1 VPKGVGVMNLG
12 FTIRRNFMQEVKGKF
27 NSAKVFTDAVDE
39 KSLQQIQTLCN
50 QEFTSGTKIRLMP
63 DVHAGAGC
71 TIGTTMTIK
80 DKIVPNLV
88 GVDIGCGMETLCI
101 KADSEVSK
109 NFNGAELDKII
120 RKNIPSGFNI
130 RKFPHG
136 FVEQVDWEKIK
147 GHYNKKRAWLSL
159 GTLGGGNHF
168 IEADRDDEGN
178 LYIVVHS
185 GSRHAGLEI
194 ANYYQ
199 ELAWRQLNGNCESD
213 CKQLIEQL
221 KAEGRTQEIQEKLA
235 ELKAQVVTNIPKD
248 LAYLSGEFFDDYIN
262 DMKIMQHFALL
273 NRKAMIQVICI
284 GLHVKEEDII
294 EQFTTIHNYIDTDN
308 MILRK
313 GAVSAQKGE
322 KLLIPINMRDG
333 SIICVGK
340 GNEDWNCS
348 APHGAGRVMSRKK
361 ARENLSLEEF
371 KAEMSGIWSS
381 TVNLDTI
388 DEAPMAYKSMD
399 DILANINPTAEI
411 LKIIKPIYNYKAGD
425 E

>member
-1 VPKGVGVMNLG
+1 
-12 FTIRRNFMQEVKGKF
+12 MQEVKGKY
-27 NSAKVFTDAVDE
+27 NTAKVFTDVVDE
-39 KSLQQIQTLCN
+39 KSLQQIKGLCD
-50 QEFTSGTKIRLMP
+50 QEFTSGAKIRLMP

-80 DKIVPNLV
+80 DKICPNLV

-101 KADSEVSK
+101 KADSEVSR
-109 NFNGAELDKII
+109 NFNGADLDKII
-120 RKNIPSGFNI
+120 RKNIPSGFSI
-130 RKFPHG
+130 RKFPHA
-136 FVEQVDWEKIK
+136 FVEQVEWDNIK

-199 ELAWRQLNGNCESD
+199 EQAWRQLNGNAEED
-213 CKQLIEQL
+213 CRKLIERL
-221 KAEGRTQEIQEKLA
+221 KAEGKEQEIQEKLE
-235 ELKAQVVTNIPKD
+235 ELKAQISTDIPKD
-248 LAYLSGEFFDDYIN
+248 LAYVSGELFDDYIN
-262 DMKIMQHFALL
+262 DMRIMQHFAML
-273 NRKAMIQVICI
+273 NRKAMVQSISI
-284 GLHVKEEDII
+284 GLRIKQEDII
-294 EQFTTIHNYIDTDN
+294 EQFTTIHNYIDTEK

-333 SIICVGK
+333 SLICVGK

-348 APHGAGRVMSRKK
+348 APHGAGRVMSRNK
-361 ARENLSLEEF
+361 ARKELSLEEF

-381 TVNLDTI
+381 TVNLETI
-388 DEAPMAYKSMD
+388 DEAPMAYKTMD
-399 DILANINPTAEI
+399 DIVANIDPTAEI
-411 LKIIKPIYNYKAGD
+411 VKVIKPIYNYKAA

>member
-1 VPKGVGVMNLG
+1 
-12 FTIRRNFMQEVKGKF
+12 MQEVNGKY
-27 NSAKVFTDAVDE
+27 NTAKVYTDVIDE
-39 KSLQQIQTLCN
+39 KSLQQIKTLCD
-50 QEFTSGTKIRLMP
+50 QEFTSGAKIRLMP

-101 KADSEVSK
+101 KADSEVSR

-120 RKNIPSGFNI
+120 RMNIPSGFNI
-130 RKFPHG
+130 RKFPHA
-136 FVEQVDWEKIK
+136 FVEQVEWDNIK
-147 GHYNKKRAWLSL
+147 GHYNRKRAWLSL

-194 ANYYQ
+194 ADYYQ
-199 ELAWRQLNGNCESD
+199 EQAWKQINGNSEAD
-213 CKQLIEQL
+213 CKRLIDQL
-221 KAEGRTQEIQEKLA
+221 KSEGRENEIQDRLA
-235 ELKAQVVTNIPKD
+235 ELKAQVSTNVPKD
-248 LAYLSGEFFDDYIN
+248 LAYVSGELFDDYIN
-262 DMKIMQHFALL
+262 DMRIMQHFAML
-273 NRKAMIQVICI
+273 NRKAMIQSISI
-284 GLHVKEEDII
+284 GLHIKEADII
-294 EQFTTIHNYIDTDN
+294 DQFTTIHNYIDTEN

-313 GAVSAQKGE
+313 GAVSAQNGE
-322 KLLIPINMRDG
+322 KFLIPINMRDG
-333 SIICVGK
+333 SLICIGK

-348 APHGAGRVMSRKK
+348 APHGAGRVMSRNKAKK
-361 ARENLSLEEF
+361 ELSLEEF

-388 DEAPMAYKSMD
+388 DEAPMAYKTMD
-399 DILANINPTAEI
+399 DIVDNINPTAEI
-411 LKIIKPIYNYKAGD
+411 VKVIKPIYNYKAG
-425 E
+425 EERSW

>member
-1 VPKGVGVMNLG
+1 
-12 FTIRRNFMQEVKGKF
+12 MQEVKGKH
-27 NSAKVFTDAVDE
+27 NTAKVFIDAIDE
-39 KSLQQIQTLCN
+39 KSCQQIKTLCD
-50 QEFTSGTKIRLMP
+50 QEFTSGAKIRLMP

-101 KADSEVSK
+101 KAGSDVSR
-109 NFNGAELDKII
+109 NFNGAELDAII
-120 RKNIPSGFNI
+120 RMNIPSGFSI
-130 RKFPHG
+130 RKFPHA
-136 FVEQVDWEKIK
+136 FVEQVEWDQIK

-168 IEADRDDEGN
+168 IEVDRDDEGN

-199 ELAWRQLNGNCESD
+199 EQAWCQLNGNDAEE
-213 CKQLIEQL
+213 CKRLIERL
-221 KAEGRTQEIQEKLA
+221 KAEGRKEEIQEKLE
-235 ELKAQVVTNIPKD
+235 ELKAQVSTAIPKD
-248 LAYLSGEFFDDYIN
+248 LAYVSGELFDDYIN
-262 DMKIMQHFALL
+262 DMRIMQRFAML
-273 NRKAMIQVICI
+273 NRKAMINTISI
-284 GLHVKEEDII
+284 GLHIKEEDVV
-294 EQFTTIHNYIDTDN
+294 EQFTTIHNYIDMEN

-313 GAVSAQKGE
+313 GAVSARKGE

-333 SIICVGK
+333 SLICVGK

-348 APHGAGRVMSRKK
+348 APHGAGRIMSRNKAKK
-361 ARENLSLEEF
+361 ELSLEEF
-371 KAEMSGIWSS
+371 KTEMSGIWSS
-381 TVNLDTI
+381 TVNLETI
-388 DEAPMAYKSMD
+388 DEAPMAYKTMD
-399 DILANINPTAEI
+399 DIVKNIGPTADI
-411 LKIIKPIYNYKAGD
+411 VKVIKPIYNFKAA

>member
-1 VPKGVGVMNLG
+1 
-12 FTIRRNFMQEVKGKF
+12 MQEVKGKF
-27 NSAKVFTDAVDE
+27 NSAKVFTDSVDE

-136 FVEQVDWEKIK
+136 FVEQVDWDKIK

-361 ARENLSLEEF
+361 ARKNLSLEEF

>member
-1 VPKGVGVMNLG
+1 
-12 FTIRRNFMQEVKGKF
+12 MQEVKGKF
-27 NSAKVFTDAVDE
+27 NSAKVFTDSVDE

-294 EQFTTIHNYIDTDN
+294 EQFPTIHNYIDTDN